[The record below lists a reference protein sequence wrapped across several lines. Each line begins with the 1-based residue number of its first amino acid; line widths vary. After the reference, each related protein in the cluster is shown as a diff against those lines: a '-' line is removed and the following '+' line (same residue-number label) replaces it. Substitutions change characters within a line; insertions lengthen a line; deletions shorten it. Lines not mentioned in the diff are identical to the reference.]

1 MVEVAGRRIAQG
13 IFRDVTERER
23 IAQELESLSLSD
35 PLTHLRNRRG
45 FRMLAEQQLKT
56 AARLGRPLLLL
67 FADIDGLKPVNDVFG
82 HAAGDQLLCE
92 AAQLLVRNFRDMDI
106 VARMGGDEFAVLQI
120 DVGSD
125 DARTVMERLAA
136 AVAAVNGAPGR
147 ARRLSLSVGAAA
159 FDPLVPCTV
168 DELLHVADKRMYAVK
183 ARRKARATDAA
194 TSADPG
200 A

>member
-1 MVEVAGRRIAQG
+1 M
-13 IFRDVTERER
+13 
-23 IAQELESLSLSD
+23 
-35 PLTHLRNRRG
+35 
-45 FRMLAEQQLKT
+45 
-56 AARLGRPLLLL
+56 
-67 FADIDGLKPVNDVFG
+67 
-82 HAAGDQLLCE
+82 
-92 AAQLLVRNFRDMDI
+92 LVRNFRDMDI